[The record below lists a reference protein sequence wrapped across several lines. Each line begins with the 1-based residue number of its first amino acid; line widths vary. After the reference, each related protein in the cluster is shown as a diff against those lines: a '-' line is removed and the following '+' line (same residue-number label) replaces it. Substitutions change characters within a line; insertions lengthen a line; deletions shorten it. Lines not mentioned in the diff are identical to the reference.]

1 MLPKTPSSK
10 ISVAIV
16 EDDAIT
22 RKILSAVIES
32 DSGLQLQAAFD
43 NVTEALAWLE
53 SSCADV
59 VLVDLR
65 LKDGLGIEVIRACTR
80 YHPECDA
87 VVLTSSSEDKDV
99 AACIAAGA
107 RGYLLKEDGACQ
119 IVRAVQELRFGGS
132 PVSPLI
138 ARKIL
143 DQLRNTEKAK
153 VIVTDEEKNLLSKRE
168 VAVLQLIARGCTY
181 EEIGQN
187 LSISIMTVQNHIKSI
202 YSKLSVNSRGK
213 AVFEAQQRGLLE
225 SQNQLN

>member
-1 MLPKTPSSK
+1 MLPKTASSP
-10 ISVAIV
+10 ITVAIV

-32 DSGLQLQAAFD
+32 DPGLELLASFD
-43 NVTEALAWLE
+43 NVTSALAWLE
-53 SSCADV
+53 TKSADV

-65 LKDGLGIEVIRACTR
+65 LKDGLGIEVIRACAR

-87 VVLTSSSEDKDV
+87 VVLTASSEDKDV
-99 AACIAAGA
+99 ASCIAAGA

-143 DQLRNTEKAK
+143 DQLRNSEKAK
-153 VIVTDEEKNLLSKRE
+153 LNVVDTEKNLLSKRE
-168 VAVLQLIARGCTY
+168 IAVLQLIARGCTY
-181 EEIGQN
+181 EEIARN

-225 SQNQLN
+225 IQA

>member
-1 MLPKTPSSK
+1 MLPKTPSSP
-10 ISVAIV
+10 ITVAII

-32 DSGLQLQAAFD
+32 DPGLSLLASFD
-43 NVTEALAWLE
+43 NVSNALAWLE
-53 SSCADV
+53 TACADV
-59 VLVDLR
+59 ILVDLR

-99 AACIAAGA
+99 AACIGAGA

-138 ARKIL
+138 ARKVL
-143 DQLRNTEKAK
+143 DQLRNTEKVKAP
-153 VIVTDEEKNLLSKRE
+153 VAEEEKNLLSKRE

-181 EEIGQN
+181 EEIAQN

-213 AVFEAQQRGLLE
+213 AVFEAQQRGILE
-225 SQNQLN
+225 SQI

>member
-1 MLPKTPSSK
+1 MLPKTPSSQ

-32 DSGLQLQAAFD
+32 DSGLQLLASFE
-43 NVTEALAWLE
+43 NVTSALAWLE
-53 SSCADV
+53 TACADV

-65 LKDGLGIEVIRACTR
+65 LKDGLGIEVIRSCTR
-80 YHPECDA
+80 YHPACDA

-99 AACIAAGA
+99 AECIAAGA

-119 IVRAVQELRFGGS
+119 IVRAIQELRFGGS

-143 DQLRNTEKAK
+143 DQLRNTEKVK
-153 VIVTDEEKNLLSKRE
+153 VTATEEEKNLLSKRE

-181 EEIGQN
+181 EEIAQN

-225 SQNQLN
+225 QQN

>member
-1 MLPKTPSSK
+1 MLPKTPSSP
-10 ISVAIV
+10 ITVAIV

-22 RKILSAVIES
+22 RKILSAVVES
-32 DSGLQLQAAFD
+32 DSGLQLLVSFD
-43 NVTEALAWLE
+43 NVTSALAWLE
-53 SSCADV
+53 SNCADV

-65 LKDGLGIEVIRACTR
+65 LKDGLGIEVISACAR
-80 YHPECDA
+80 YHPECDP

-107 RGYLLKEDGACQ
+107 RGYLLKEDGASQ

-143 DQLRNTEKAK
+143 DQLRNNNEKVKAP
-153 VIVTDEEKNLLSKRE
+153 VTVAEEEKSLLSKRE
-168 VAVLQLIARGCTY
+168 IAVLQLIARGFTY
-181 EEIGQN
+181 GEIGRS

-225 SQNQLN
+225 VHS

>member
-1 MLPKTPSSK
+1 MLPKTPSSQ

-32 DSGLQLQAAFD
+32 DSGLNLLASFE
-43 NVTEALAWLE
+43 NVTSALAWLE
-53 SSCADV
+53 TTCADV

-99 AACIAAGA
+99 AECIAAGA

-143 DQLRNTEKAK
+143 DQLRNTEKVK
-153 VIVTDEEKNLLSKRE
+153 VTVTEEEKNLLSKRE

-181 EEIGQN
+181 EEIAQN

-225 SQNQLN
+225 QQS

>member
-53 SSCADV
+53 GSCADV
-59 VLVDLR
+59 ILVDLR

-99 AACIAAGA
+99 AACIGAGA

-153 VIVTDEEKNLLSKRE
+153 VIVTEEEKNLLSKRE

-181 EEIGQN
+181 EEIAQN

-225 SQNQLN
+225 TQN

>member
-1 MLPKTPSSK
+1 MLPKPPSAP
-10 ISVAIV
+10 ITVAIV

-32 DSGLQLQAAFD
+32 DPGLTLMESFD
-43 NVTEALAWLE
+43 SVANALAWLE
-53 SSCADV
+53 TTCADV

-99 AACIAAGA
+99 AACIGAGA

-143 DQLRNTEKAK
+143 EQLRNTEKVK
-153 VIVTDEEKNLLSKRE
+153 VPVAIAEEEKNLLSKRE

-181 EEIGQN
+181 EEIAQN

-213 AVFEAQQRGLLE
+213 AVFEAQQRGILE
-225 SQNQLN
+225 PQT

>member
-1 MLPKTPSSK
+1 MLPKTPSSP
-10 ISVAIV
+10 ITVAIV

-32 DSGLQLQAAFD
+32 DSSLELLASFD
-43 NVTEALAWLE
+43 NVSAALAWLE
-53 SSCADV
+53 TACADV

-65 LKDGLGIEVIRACTR
+65 LKDGLGIEVIRACAR
-80 YHPECDA
+80 YHQECDA
-87 VVLTSSSEDKDV
+87 VVLTASSEDKDV

-119 IVRAVQELRFGGS
+119 IVRAIQELRFGGS

-143 DQLRNTEKAK
+143 DQLRNIECGEKAK
-153 VIVTDEEKNLLSKRE
+153 ASVADEDKNILSKRE
-168 VAVLQLIARGCTY
+168 IAVLQLIARGCTY
-181 EEIGQN
+181 EEIART

-225 SQNQLN
+225 VQN